1 MPQTMLALLALMTA
15 TTMALT
21 WQRDSIRAQQN
32 IIEAELQ
39 VEARGVVNEVFE
51 RVSSLLRAD
60 SLQFDENLSISTPA
74 DLSDEASF
82 GTNKNWEDIG
92 TPTVDD
98 IDDLHN
104 MRPYNIIRHMTN
116 PLTGEPA
123 EVAFQILAKVDY
135 VDDAS
140 GTELKGSD
148 GNEPTFY
155 KRFTL
160 SVIPQTGYRD
170 AQRDTIRVSRVFS
183 YNF

>member
-15 TTMALT
+15 TTMAFT
-21 WQRDSIRAQQN
+21 WKQDSIRAQQN

-60 SLQFDENLSISTPA
+60 SLRFDENETISTPS
-74 DLSDEASF
+74 DLSYESSF
-82 GTNKNWEDIG
+82 GSYKSWENIG
-92 TPTVDD
+92 TSTVDD
-98 IDDLHN
+98 LDDLHN
-104 MRPYNIIRHMTN
+104 MRPYNITRHMTN

-123 EVAFQILAKVDY
+123 QVDFQIRARVDY

-140 GTELKGSD
+140 GTELRGSH
-148 GNEPTFY
+148 NNARTFY

-160 SVIPQTGYRD
+160 AVIPQTGYRD